1 MTTLAESKVGQAR
14 PAGLASFVDRWIFV
28 LTAALFV
35 VVVLTGF
42 VPDSLAKME
51 AVRAG
56 ARPPFPLILH
66 AHAVLMGAWLMLLLA
81 QTTLMATNRQGFHK
95 QLGVAAFVLAPALVI
110 VGFILV
116 PTMRLEM
123 ANAILHGPPEVAERL
138 RPRFEFATNIM
149 LVQIKIGVAF
159 ALLIGLALWAR
170 RHDST
175 LHKRLMILGTSSTLP
190 AALDRITWLPSTLP
204 GDPLTANLYPLVLI
218 APMFLWDLFRMR
230 RVHAAYLIFF
240 GVTLALTI
248 PVHLFWGTPWW
259 RETALRIVGISG
271 L

>member
-1 MTTLAESKVGQAR
+1 MTTLAGSEIRRAQ
-14 PAGLASFVDRWIFV
+14 PAGSASVVDRWIFV
-28 LTAALFV
+28 FTAVLFV
-35 VVVLTGF
+35 VVVLVGF
-42 VPDSLAKME
+42 VPDSLEKME
-51 AVRAG
+51 AVRTG
-56 ARPPFPLILH
+56 QRPPFPLILH

-81 QTTLMATNRQGFHK
+81 QTTLMATGRKGFHK
-95 QLGVAAFVLAPALVI
+95 QLGIVAFVLAPALVI

-116 PTMRLEM
+116 PTMRMEM
-123 ANAILHGPPEVAERL
+123 ANGILHGPPELAERL
-138 RPRFEFATNIM
+138 RPAFEFTTNIM

-159 ALLIGLALWAR
+159 AVLVGLALWAR
-170 RHDST
+170 RHDSA

-190 AALDRITWLPSTLP
+190 AALDRISWLPSTLP
-204 GDPLTANLYPLVLI
+204 GDPLTASLYPLVLI
-218 APMFLWDLFRMR
+218 APMFFWDLFRMR